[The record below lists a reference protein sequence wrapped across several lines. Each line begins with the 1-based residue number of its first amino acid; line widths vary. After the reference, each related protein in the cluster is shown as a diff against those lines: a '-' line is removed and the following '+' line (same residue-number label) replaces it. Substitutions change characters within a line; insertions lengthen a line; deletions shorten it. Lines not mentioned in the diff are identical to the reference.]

1 MAIDALYRDYF
12 QKSKVLLYPLLG
24 IKRGSTAVPEQT
36 YLSWSEHLAPEDMK
50 LIALY
55 PARTDSEYLM
65 FEKNVLLKH
74 NRVCDYIKLNDTNTV
89 VTFDFSDLKDDWHKF
104 LNGQYSK
111 LDIKLKRKIR
121 DHFDKNTGTYTYIDS
136 YLFPERYFS
145 LYADLLGTT
154 EDILRSVGELCSKP
168 DLEKETLLLK
178 AENLQNKKIL
188 G

>member
-1 MAIDALYRDYF
+1 MSINALYRDYF

-24 IKRGSTAVPEQT
+24 IKRGSVAVPEQT
-36 YLSWSEHLAPEDMK
+36 YLAWSEYLKPEDMK

-55 PARTDSEYLM
+55 PVRTDNEYLM

-74 NRVCDYIKLNDTNTV
+74 NRVCDYVKLNESQAIF
-89 VTFDFSDLKDDWHKF
+89 TFDFSDLKDDWHKF
-104 LNGQYSK
+104 IDGQYSK
-111 LDIKLKRKIR
+111 LDGRLKRKIR

-145 LYADLLGTT
+145 LYAELLDTKEDL
-154 EDILRSVGELCSKP
+154 LRSVGELCSKP

-178 AENLQNKKIL
+178 VENLENKKIL